1 MNKLINEYAYFLF
14 LIRIKEILM
23 KIIEID
29 RKNVIN
35 ESIDKF
41 IDFLFVLNT
50 LFYSLLRNVPE
61 IRVVRI

>member
-14 LIRIKEILM
+14 LIRIKEILL